1 MAGDDVP
8 RKKPDPIIYQLAAE
22 RLGLS
27 PEECCV
33 VEDSTIGLQAA
44 LGAGMRCIITYTSS
58 TQEEAFTGAERIVE
72 DVVRGGVTVEDLMQP
87 PAVGVVDDRVTRAT
101 TR

>member
-22 RLGLS
+22 RLGVD
-27 PEECCV
+27 PGDCCV

-44 LGAGMRCIITYTSS
+44 RGAGMRCVITYTSS
-58 TQEEAFTGAERIVE
+58 TRDEAFEGAERIVA
-72 DVVRGGVTVEDLMQP
+72 DVFVGGVTVDDLMTA
-87 PAVGVVDDRVTRAT
+87 PAAVVDDRAT
-101 TR
+101 VC